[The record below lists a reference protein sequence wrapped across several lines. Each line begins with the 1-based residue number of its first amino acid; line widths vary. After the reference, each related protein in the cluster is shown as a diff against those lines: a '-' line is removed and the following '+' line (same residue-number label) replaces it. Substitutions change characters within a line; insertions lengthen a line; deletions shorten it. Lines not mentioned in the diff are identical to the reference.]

1 MVIEVGEA
9 IMRMRQTFKTGLSSG
24 VALAVIALVWAVR
37 VGTADEEAIK
47 PQAGEESRGA
57 RVVQS
62 DVATKNVIELMHD
75 SIFRIDR
82 QDEQGKW
89 NHHGTGFAIELPEE
103 DQRLFV
109 ATNAHVVEKDADL
122 YKPTELSAVVSGNG
136 PRYLVSKILPHPI
149 RQNPIGPDVAILELQ
164 PKGRGATRP
173 KGFRLLPKSWN
184 QKLAGTPVVL
194 MGFPGNRVIDNQT
207 PFVTRGDINQ
217 EQKDWLLYS
226 LFTQGGA
233 SGSPVFLVQVEPD
246 NENWFAQEYVT
257 AVHSRRTEE
266 AFKMGVPVKW
276 LWQLLDQHKIPAVD
290 VFRAP
295 RPILRPV
302 VPIANPGPAAGNG
315 GFVVIQPRQ
324 KRTPEEEREAVWESA
339 TALVEQGKA
348 VEAHHAIEKLRLWF
362 KNAKTNVPWEVDCLC
377 GVNWFRNAEL
387 LWRNNQI
394 DLAQNEHQKAMAEY
408 KSAVDKLPASRFPML
423 LRARAAN
430 RVATIRSDIGIDVAV
445 LKQTH
450 DQAEGL
456 LKTMPL
462 SQREKA
468 QALYVLAYTHR
479 YLDCGKDN
487 DGKRKKS
494 HDEFLQSFRFL
505 PSRQSADWHMRMHDP
520 TKTPQVDP
528 KLPDL
533 WDEVTT
539 LKSAWNNRYLNR
551 TP

>member
-1 MVIEVGEA
+1 MVIEAGEA

-24 VALAVIALVWAVR
+24 VTLAVIALVWALR
-37 VGTADEEAIK
+37 VGTADEEAIT
-47 PQAGEESRGA
+47 PQASEESRGA

-89 NHHGTGFAIELPEE
+89 TQHGTGFAIELPED
-103 DQRLFV
+103 DQRLFI
-109 ATNAHVVEKDADL
+109 ATNAHVVEKDAEL
-122 YKPTELSAVVSGNG
+122 YKPAELSAVLSGNG

-149 RQNPIGPDVAILELQ
+149 RQNPIGPDVAVLELQ

-173 KGFRLLPKSWN
+173 KGFRLLPKLWN
-184 QKLAGTPVVL
+184 SDLVGTSVVL
-194 MGFPGNRVIDNQT
+194 MGFPGNKAIDNQK

-217 EQKDWLLYS
+217 EQKDWLLYT
-226 LFTQGGA
+226 LVTQGGA

-266 AFKMGVPVKW
+266 AFKMGVPIKW
-276 LWQLLDQHKIPAVD
+276 LWQLLDQHNIPAVD

-295 RPILRPV
+295 RPILRPI
-302 VPIANPGPAAGNG
+302 VPIAKPGPAAGNG
-315 GFVVIQPRQ
+315 GFVVIQPKQ

-339 TALVEQGKA
+339 TTLVEQGKA
-348 VEAHHAIEKLRLWF
+348 VEANQAIEKVRLWF
-362 KNAKTNVPWEVDCLC
+362 KNAKDVPWEIDCLS
-377 GVNWFRNAEL
+377 GVNSFRNAEFN
-387 LWRNNQI
+387 WRNKRV
-394 DLAQNEHQKAMAEY
+394 DLAQTEFLMAMAEY
-408 KSAVDKLPASRFPML
+408 KKAVDKRPTNLFPML

-430 RVATIRSDIGIDVAV
+430 NVAAIRPDIGIDVTL

-450 DQAEGL
+450 DQTEGL

-462 SQREKA
+462 SLREKA

-479 YLDCGKDN
+479 FLDCGKDN
-487 DGKRKKS
+487 DGNRKKS

-505 PSRQSADWHMRMHDP
+505 PSRQSADWHMRMHEP

-533 WDEVTT
+533 WDEVAT
-539 LKSAWNNRYLNR
+539 LKNAWSNRYAKGK
-551 TP
+551 P